1 MLQVLWTLVPKNP
14 RAGCMESGV
23 TARRLW
29 RIAQMAA
36 GGTTRT
42 RREKKNDVGLVR
54 CYMGA
59 PPGTAC
65 TPAIT
70 TVRPIEMVAED
81 NTEWTTSLLSRISRH
96 AANARPS

>member
-1 MLQVLWTLVPKNP
+1 
-14 RAGCMESGV
+14 
-23 TARRLW
+23 
-29 RIAQMAA
+29 MADCTN
-36 GGTTRT
+36 GGRGYHANKMG
-42 RREKKNDVGLVR
+42 KKNDVGLVR